1 MNIKLKA
8 ILTVLGFFGAL
19 LVVTVGIINIPTKW
33 IKEYGVVAIEGI
45 MVTVSFTFA
54 YYIALDHYKSVEEI
68 KTAYRPDEQT
78 ERKIEDGN
86 SRRK

>member
-19 LVVTVGIINIPTKW
+19 LVVTVGVISIPTKW

-45 MVTVSFTFA
+45 MVTVSFIFA

-68 KTAYRPDEQT
+68 KKMDEQT